1 MPLTFSLE
9 IMLIVFLVA
18 AVFTDFSDHRIPNL
32 ITLFAAAV
40 GIASHLYLTGLQGL
54 GFALGGLAVGLACL
68 LPFYLLGGMGAG
80 DVKLMAAIGTFLGP
94 QATVLAAAV
103 GLVFGAL
110 GAVGLV
116 LWCVIG
122 GQRAMKADVA
132 DHRHDGAVATADGAF
147 HTVAVRGAL
156 KARFPYALALAVG
169 AVASLV
175 YLRF

>member
-1 MPLTFSLE
+1 MPLTSSLE
-9 IMLIVFLVA
+9 IMLIAFLVA
-18 AVFTDFSDHRIPNL
+18 AVFTDFRDHRIPNV

-40 GIASHLYLTGLQGL
+40 GIVSHLYLTGLQGL

-103 GLVFGAL
+103 GLLFGAI
-110 GAVGLV
+110 GAVGIV
-116 LWCVIG
+116 LWSVIG
-122 GQRAMKADVA
+122 EQQSMKRDTA
-132 DHRHDGAVATADGAF
+132 DHRLHGAVATAGGPMR
-147 HTVAVRGAL
+147 TVAVRENL

-169 AVASLV
+169 AVASLI
-175 YLRF
+175 YLSF